1 MSPEKARELRVRIAQ
16 AWLKDRDLTATEIAT
31 RMGCNVC
38 VVQRVVRE
46 TKKLIELE
54 REAAR

>member
-16 AWLKDRDLTATEIAT
+16 AWLKDRDLTAPELAT
-31 RMGCNVC
+31 RMGCDPW
-38 VVQRVVRE
+38 VVQKVVRE
-46 TKKLIELE
+46 MKALIELE

>member
-16 AWLKDRDLTATEIAT
+16 AWLKDRDLTPPELAV
-31 RMGCNVC
+31 RLGCRV
-38 VVQRVVRE
+38 RVVRE
-46 TKKLIELE
+46 TVREVKALIELE